1 MGMIRDDNGR
11 VRLQPGMLH
20 CTVSAIEFTFGR
32 KKGAMTQ
39 PQRLSI
45 LRNHK
50 WSNLPTSPGVY
61 WWYFPHTALD
71 HLRIAEF
78 CDVKKL
84 RLRTAPDGKVCLY
97 HGLAK
102 SLAQRVEWHAA
113 QKLTL
118 SCLQTGFL
126 STFRFTLLALNGFDY
141 SEGEEKIDEYFDAL
155 SVSWRSTRTR
165 EEAESIECSEL
176 NGEYYY
182 PLNIQANR
190 RPELLAY
197 IRHLK
202 VLRSAYK
209 KRYINQ

>member
-1 MGMIRDDNGR
+1 
-11 VRLQPGMLH
+11 
-20 CTVSAIEFTFGR
+20 
-32 KKGAMTQ
+32 MTE
-39 PQRLSI
+39 PQLLSI

-78 CDVKKL
+78 CDITKL

-102 SLAQRVEWHAA
+102 SLVQRVEWHAA

-118 SCLQTGFL
+118 SCLKTGFL
-126 STFRFTLLALNGFDY
+126 STFRFTLLALNDFDY
-141 SEGEEKIDEYFDAL
+141 PEGEEKIDKYFDAL
-155 SVSWRSTRTR
+155 SVSWRSTTTR

-176 NGEYYY
+176 DGEYHY
-182 PLNIQANR
+182 PLNIQANK

-197 IRHLK
+197 TRHLK
-202 VLRSAYK
+202 AVRSNYK

>member
-1 MGMIRDDNGR
+1 MMGMIRDDNGR

-20 CTVSAIEFTFGR
+20 CTVTAIELTFGR

-39 PQRLSI
+39 PQPPSI

-61 WWYFPHTALD
+61 WWYFPHTVLD

-126 STFRFTLLALNGFDY
+126 STFRFTLLALNDFNY
-141 SEGEEKIDEYFDAL
+141 SDMVRRRLTSILTLSL
-155 SVSWRSTRTR
+155 SVGDQQRQGKRQ
-165 EEAESIECSEL
+165 
-176 NGEYYY
+176 N
-182 PLNIQANR
+182 PLNVAS
-190 RPELLAY
+190 
-197 IRHLK
+197 
-202 VLRSAYK
+202 LRGC
-209 KRYINQ
+209 